1 MYFSFFTGEEVGLSI
16 DTHINYVDKSC
27 SSPLHL
33 AVRGGNLDIIK
44 LCIAY
49 GAKIG
54 QQQVKEDLVMKMNT
68 KKESIQF
75 YIHL

>member
-1 MYFSFFTGEEVGLSI
+1 MGLSI
-16 DTHINYVDKSC
+16 DSHINYVDKSC

-49 GAKIG
+49 GAKIDL
-54 QQQVKEDLVMKMNT
+54 QQVKEDLVMKMNT
-68 KKESIQF
+68 KKESIHYF
-75 YIHL
+75 HL